1 MKRHLLP
8 ILMAACVL
16 ALPAMA
22 AQPEHAQA
30 PTARPSRLGMCAACH
45 GARGIAVVPGVPNLA
60 GQKLDY
66 LLHALK
72 QYRNGERDIAVMRA
86 AVGPLNQK
94 QLEQLAHWFAAQPAC
109 AAADQK
115 DKQP

>member
-8 ILMAACVL
+8 ILMACVL
-16 ALPAMA
+16 VLPALA
-22 AQPEHAQA
+22 AQPGHAQA
-30 PTARPSRLGMCAACH
+30 PAARPSRLGMCAACH

-72 QYRNGERDIAVMRA
+72 QYRNGERDVAVMRA
-86 AVGPLNQK
+86 AVGPLSSK
-94 QLEQLAHWFAAQPAC
+94 QLEQLARWFAAQPAC
-109 AAADQK
+109 APTDQK
-115 DKQP
+115 GKQP